1 MQTGLLPIGEGAR
14 HIRFPGSAGR
24 AGGLR
29 ILILSHSGG
38 TLMANAA
45 TRTKRLNETKMVL
58 RQPLL
63 LIAIILS
70 FALLLL
76 FVIYPLAKTLIYSL
90 TDETGAFSLANLISI
105 LQTPRYGKV
114 FGRTMALGL
123 IVAVIATFI
132 GYVFAYTVTRV
143 DIPGKGFFKTMAT
156 LPILSPPFVLSLSII
171 FLFGK
176 QGLISK
182 DLLGITGSSVYGL
195 KSLIVVQVM
204 SFFPIAYLTLS
215 GILSSIDASVE
226 DAACNMGA
234 GRWKTFWTV
243 TFPLS
248 LPGIISGALLV
259 FIQSLED
266 FSNPATIGGDYTTL
280 SIEVYNIITGS
291 YDMRKGSVLALLL
304 LLPAVIAYLLNK
316 YWVNKKSFV
325 TVTGKPTQARKL
337 IEEPHIKWP
346 LFIFCLLVSS
356 IIILFYGTVIF
367 ASFVRTWGV
376 DFSLTLDQYRKAL
389 QYGWDSLKNS
399 MVLGL
404 ISAVIGGLL
413 GMVIAYITAKRNYF
427 GKRFIEVSSV
437 LMFAVPGTVLGISY
451 ILGFNSKP
459 LALTGTGVILVIV
472 FTFRNMP
479 VAIESGTTTLL
490 QIDNSI
496 EDASTILGA
505 DTGYSFRRI
514 TLPMLKNAFFSGIVY
529 SFTKAITAVSAVI
542 FLVSPRWKLVTSNI
556 YSLFDM
562 AKYGQAAAFVTM
574 MVGILLVFIGLFS
587 TVINFLLAPRSK
599 VPQAKTKTE
608 ETK

>member
-1 MQTGLLPIGEGAR
+1 
-14 HIRFPGSAGR
+14 
-24 AGGLR
+24 
-29 ILILSHSGG
+29 
-38 TLMANAA
+38 MANAT
-45 TRTKRLNETKMVL
+45 TRAKRLNETKMIL

-63 LIAIILS
+63 LIAIVLS

-90 TDETGAFSLANLISI
+90 TDESGAFSLANLISI

-143 DIPGKGFFKTMAT
+143 NVPGKGFFKTMAT

-182 DLLGITGSSVYGL
+182 NLLGITGSSVYGL

-215 GILSSIDASVE
+215 GILTSIDASVE

-259 FIQSLED
+259 FIQSLEG

-346 LFIFCLLVSS
+346 LFAFCLIASAV
-356 IIILFYGTVIF
+356 IILFYGTVIF

-399 MVLGL
+399 MTLGL

-451 ILGFNSKP
+451 ILGFNSEP
-459 LALTGTGVILVIV
+459 LALTGTGIILVIV

-496 EDASTILGA
+496 EEASTILGA
-505 DTGYSFRRI
+505 DSGYSFRRI

-556 YSLFDM
+556 YSLFDL

-574 MVGILLVFIGLFS
+574 MVGILLVFIGLFD
-587 TVINFLLAPRSK
+587 TVINLLLAPRSK
-599 VPQAKTKTE
+599 VPQAKSKTE
-608 ETK
+608 ESK

>member
-1 MQTGLLPIGEGAR
+1 
-14 HIRFPGSAGR
+14 
-24 AGGLR
+24 
-29 ILILSHSGG
+29 
-38 TLMANAA
+38 MANAT
-45 TRTKRLNETKMVL
+45 TRAKRLNETKMIL

-90 TDETGAFSLANLISI
+90 TDETGAFSLANLITI

-143 DIPGKGFFKTMAT
+143 NVPAKGFFKTMAT

-182 DLLGITGSSVYGL
+182 NLLGITGSSVYGL

-215 GILSSIDASVE
+215 GILASIDASVE

-280 SIEVYNIITGS
+280 SSPLRSTTSSPAVMICERVPCWRFCCFCLRSSRIFSINTGS
-291 YDMRKGSVLALLL
+291 IKRALSQSPASPPRPGSSLR
-304 LLPAVIAYLLNK
+304 N
-316 YWVNKKSFV
+316 
-325 TVTGKPTQARKL
+325 PTSSG
-337 IEEPHIKWP
+337 P
-346 LFIFCLLVSS
+346 CLL
-356 IIILFYGTVIF
+356 
-367 ASFVRTWGV
+367 
-376 DFSLTLDQYRKAL
+376 
-389 QYGWDSLKNS
+389 
-399 MVLGL
+399 
-404 ISAVIGGLL
+404 SA
-413 GMVIAYITAKRNYF
+413 
-427 GKRFIEVSSV
+427 
-437 LMFAVPGTVLGISY
+437 
-451 ILGFNSKP
+451 
-459 LALTGTGVILVIV
+459 
-472 FTFRNMP
+472 
-479 VAIESGTTTLL
+479 
-490 QIDNSI
+490 
-496 EDASTILGA
+496 
-505 DTGYSFRRI
+505 
-514 TLPMLKNAFFSGIVY
+514 
-529 SFTKAITAVSAVI
+529 
-542 FLVSPRWKLVTSNI
+542 
-556 YSLFDM
+556 
-562 AKYGQAAAFVTM
+562 
-574 MVGILLVFIGLFS
+574 
-587 TVINFLLAPRSK
+587 
-599 VPQAKTKTE
+599 
-608 ETK
+608 

>member
-1 MQTGLLPIGEGAR
+1 
-14 HIRFPGSAGR
+14 
-24 AGGLR
+24 
-29 ILILSHSGG
+29 
-38 TLMANAA
+38 MANAA
-45 TRTKRLNETKMVL
+45 GSGGKSAARLKRRNESKMIM
-58 RQPLL
+58 RQPIM
-63 LIAIILS
+63 LISILTVIV
-70 FALLLL
+70 LLLL
-76 FVIYPLAKTLIYSL
+76 FVIYPLVKILLFSL
-90 TDETGAFSLANLISI
+90 TDASGTFSLATAAEIFS
-105 LQTPRYGKV
+105 TSRYLKT
-114 FGRTMALGL
+114 FGRTMVLGV

-132 GYVFAYTVTRV
+132 GYIFAYTITRTNV
-143 DIPGKGFFKTMAT
+143 PCKGFLKTIAT
-156 LPILSPPFVLSLSII
+156 LPILSPPFILCLSII
-171 FLFGK
+171 FLFGR
-176 QGLISK
+176 QGLITNG
-182 DLLGITGSSVYGL
+182 LLKITDNDVYGMG
-195 KSLIVVQVM
+195 SLIVVQVL
-204 SFFPIAYLTLS
+204 SFFPIAYMTLS

-234 GRWKTFWTV
+234 SRWHTFWTV

-248 LPGIISGALLV
+248 LPGIISGCLLV

-266 FSNPATIGGDYTTL
+266 FSNPATIGGDFTTL
-280 SIEVYNIITGS
+280 SVEVYQTITGS
-291 YDMRKGSVLALLL
+291 YDMQKGSVLALLML
-304 LLPAVIAYLLNK
+304 VPTMLAYLLNK

-337 IEEPHIKWP
+337 IDEPHIKWP
-346 LFIFCLLVSS
+346 LFAVCLVVAAV
-356 IIILFYGTVIF
+356 IILFYGTVVF
-367 ASFVRTWGV
+367 GSFVKTWGY
-376 DFSLTLDQYRKAL
+376 DYTLTLDQYTRAL
-389 QYGWDSLKNS
+389 QQGWDSLRNS
-399 MVLGL
+399 IILGL
-404 ISAVIGGLL
+404 IGALIGGLL

-427 GKRFIEVSSV
+427 GKRFIEISSV

-459 LALTGTGVILVIV
+459 LALTGTGIILVIV

-496 EDASTILGA
+496 EEASTILGA

-556 YSLFDM
+556 YSLFDL

-574 MVGILLVFIGLFS
+574 MVGILLVFIGLFN

-608 ETK
+608 ESK

>member
-1 MQTGLLPIGEGAR
+1 
-14 HIRFPGSAGR
+14 
-24 AGGLR
+24 
-29 ILILSHSGG
+29 
-38 TLMANAA
+38 MANAT
-45 TRTKRLNETKMVL
+45 TRAKRLNETKMIL

-90 TDETGAFSLANLISI
+90 TDETGAFSLANLITI

-143 DIPGKGFFKTMAT
+143 NVPAKGFFKTMAT

-182 DLLGITGSSVYGL
+182 NLLGITGSSVYGL

-215 GILSSIDASVE
+215 GILASIDASVE
-226 DAACNMGA
+226 DAACMGA

-346 LFIFCLLVSS
+346 LFAFCLIVSA

-399 MVLGL
+399 MTLGL
-404 ISAVIGGLL
+404 ISAELHYPGSDRSADRRPAGHGHRLYHRQAELL
-413 GMVIAYITAKRNYF
+413 RQAVHRGRLRSDVRCSRHRA
-427 GKRFIEVSSV
+427 GHQLHPRFQ
-437 LMFAVPGTVLGISY
+437 L
-451 ILGFNSKP
+451 
-459 LALTGTGVILVIV
+459 
-472 FTFRNMP
+472 
-479 VAIESGTTTLL
+479 
-490 QIDNSI
+490 
-496 EDASTILGA
+496 
-505 DTGYSFRRI
+505 
-514 TLPMLKNAFFSGIVY
+514 
-529 SFTKAITAVSAVI
+529 
-542 FLVSPRWKLVTSNI
+542 
-556 YSLFDM
+556 
-562 AKYGQAAAFVTM
+562 QAAGPHWHWIDPGDRIHLPEYACSHRVRHHHSAADRQLYRGSLYHLGCRHRLFLPPHHAAHAEKR
-574 MVGILLVFIGLFS
+574 LLFRHC
-587 TVINFLLAPRSK
+587 LLLHQGHHCRQRGHFPSLSPVEAGHQQHLLP
-599 VPQAKTKTE
+599 V
-608 ETK
+608 

>member
-1 MQTGLLPIGEGAR
+1 MKRKHWELTLIFILLVVLFATFLAIPAIRLLVKSFWGETGLTTEFYTSVLTAPQFGTA
-14 HIRFPGSAGR
+14 
-24 AGGLR
+24 LR
-29 ILILSHSGG
+29 
-38 TLMANAA
+38 N
-45 TRTKRLNETKMVL
+45 
-58 RQPLL
+58 
-63 LIAIILS
+63 S
-70 FALLLL
+70 FAVSAASALLAVGIA
-76 FVIYPLAKTLIYSL
+76 FVMAYLIHYTRL
-90 TDETGAFSLANLISI
+90 
-105 LQTPRYGKV
+105 PRGI
-114 FGRTMALGL
+114 RRA
-123 IVAVIATFI
+123 IQAV
-132 GYVFAYTVTRV
+132 
-143 DIPGKGFFKTMAT
+143 AT
-156 LPILSPPFVLSLSII
+156 LPMFLPTITYGFAII
-171 FLFGK
+171 YSFGK

-182 DLLGITGSSVYGL
+182 NLLGITGSSVYGL

-215 GILSSIDASVE
+215 GILASIDASVE

-346 LFIFCLLVSS
+346 LFAFCLIVSA

-399 MVLGL
+399 MTLGL

-413 GMVIAYITAKRNYF
+413 GMVIAYITAKRNYY
-427 GKRFIEVSSV
+427 GKRFIEVASV

-459 LALTGTGVILVIV
+459 LALTGTGLILVIV

-496 EDASTILGA
+496 EEASTILGA

-556 YSLFDM
+556 YSLFDL

-574 MVGILLVFIGLFS
+574 MVGILLVFIGLFN
-587 TVINFLLAPRSK
+587 TVINLLLAPRSK
-599 VPQAKTKTE
+599 VPQAKSKTE
-608 ETK
+608 ESK

>member
-1 MQTGLLPIGEGAR
+1 
-14 HIRFPGSAGR
+14 
-24 AGGLR
+24 
-29 ILILSHSGG
+29 
-38 TLMANAA
+38 MANAT
-45 TRTKRLNETKMVL
+45 TRAKRLNETKMIL
-58 RQPLL
+58 QQPLL

-90 TDETGAFSLANLISI
+90 TDETGAFSLANLIAI

-143 DIPGKGFFKTMAT
+143 NIPGKGFFKTMAT

-182 DLLGITGSSVYGL
+182 NLLGITGSSVYGM

-337 IEEPHIKWP
+337 INEPHIKWP
-346 LFIFCLLVSS
+346 LFAFCLIVSV

-399 MVLGL
+399 MTLGL

-413 GMVIAYITAKRNYF
+413 GMVIAYITAKRNYY

-459 LALTGTGVILVIV
+459 LALTGTGIILVIV

-496 EDASTILGA
+496 EEASTILGA

-574 MVGILLVFIGLFS
+574 MVGILLVFIGLFNA
-587 TVINFLLAPRSK
+587 VINFLLAPRSK
-599 VPQAKTKTE
+599 VPQAKSNTE
-608 ETK
+608 ESK

>member
-1 MQTGLLPIGEGAR
+1 
-14 HIRFPGSAGR
+14 
-24 AGGLR
+24 
-29 ILILSHSGG
+29 
-38 TLMANAA
+38 MANAT
-45 TRTKRLNETKMVL
+45 TRAKRLNETKMIL
-58 RQPLL
+58 QQPLL

-90 TDETGAFSLANLISI
+90 TDETGAFSLANLIAI

-143 DIPGKGFFKTMAT
+143 NIPGKGFFKTMAT

-182 DLLGITGSSVYGL
+182 NLLGITGSSVYGM

-325 TVTGKPTQARKL
+325 TVTGKPTQATKAHQRTPYQVAAVCFL
-337 IEEPHIKWP
+337 PDRFRHHHPVLRHCDLRLLCPHM
-346 LFIFCLLVSS
+346 
-356 IIILFYGTVIF
+356 G
-367 ASFVRTWGV
+367 R
-376 DFSLTLDQYRKAL
+376 
-389 QYGWDSLKNS
+389 
-399 MVLGL
+399 
-404 ISAVIGGLL
+404 GLL
-413 GMVIAYITAKRNYF
+413 
-427 GKRFIEVSSV
+427 
-437 LMFAVPGTVLGISY
+437 P
-451 ILGFNSKP
+451 
-459 LALTGTGVILVIV
+459 
-472 FTFRNMP
+472 
-479 VAIESGTTTLL
+479 
-490 QIDNSI
+490 
-496 EDASTILGA
+496 DAGS
-505 DTGYSFRRI
+505 
-514 TLPMLKNAFFSGIVY
+514 
-529 SFTKAITAVSAVI
+529 
-542 FLVSPRWKLVTSNI
+542 
-556 YSLFDM
+556 
-562 AKYGQAAAFVTM
+562 
-574 MVGILLVFIGLFS
+574 
-587 TVINFLLAPRSK
+587 
-599 VPQAKTKTE
+599 VPQGPSIRLGQPE
-608 ETK
+608 ELHDAGPDLRHHRRPAGHGHRLHHRQAELLRQALH

>member
-1 MQTGLLPIGEGAR
+1 
-14 HIRFPGSAGR
+14 
-24 AGGLR
+24 
-29 ILILSHSGG
+29 
-38 TLMANAA
+38 MANAT
-45 TRTKRLNETKMVL
+45 TRAKRLNETKMIL

-90 TDETGAFSLANLISI
+90 TDETGAFPLANLITI

-123 IVAVIATFI
+123 IVAFIATFI
-132 GYVFAYTVTRV
+132 GYIFAYTVTRV
-143 DIPGKGFFKTMAT
+143 NVPCKGFLKTMAT

-182 DLLGITGSSVYGL
+182 NLLGITGSSVYGL

-215 GILSSIDASVE
+215 GILASIDASVE

-346 LFIFCLLVSS
+346 LFAFCLIVSA

-399 MVLGL
+399 MTLGL

-413 GMVIAYITAKRNYF
+413 GMVIAYITAKRNYY
-427 GKRFIEVSSV
+427 GKRFIEVASV

-459 LALTGTGVILVIV
+459 LALTGTGLILVIV

-496 EDASTILGA
+496 EEASTILGA

-556 YSLFDM
+556 YSLFDL

-574 MVGILLVFIGLFS
+574 MVGILLVFIGLFN
-587 TVINFLLAPRSK
+587 TVINLLLAPRSK
-599 VPQAKTKTE
+599 VPQAKSKTE
-608 ETK
+608 ESK

>member
-1 MQTGLLPIGEGAR
+1 
-14 HIRFPGSAGR
+14 
-24 AGGLR
+24 
-29 ILILSHSGG
+29 
-38 TLMANAA
+38 MANAT
-45 TRTKRLNETKMVL
+45 TRAKRLNETKMIL

-90 TDETGAFSLANLISI
+90 TDETGAFSLANLITI

-123 IVAVIATFI
+123 IVAFIATFI
-132 GYVFAYTVTRV
+132 GYIFAYTVTRV
-143 DIPGKGFFKTMAT
+143 NVPCKGFLKTMAT

-182 DLLGITGSSVYGL
+182 NLLGITGSSVYGL

-215 GILSSIDASVE
+215 GILASIDASVE

-346 LFIFCLLVSS
+346 LFAFCLIVSA

-399 MVLGL
+399 MTLGL

-413 GMVIAYITAKRNYF
+413 GMVIAYITAKRNYY
-427 GKRFIEVSSV
+427 GKRFIEVASV

-459 LALTGTGVILVIV
+459 LALTGTGLILVIV

-496 EDASTILGA
+496 EEASTILGA

-574 MVGILLVFIGLFS
+574 MVGILLVFIGLFNA
-587 TVINFLLAPRSK
+587 VINFLLAPRSK
-599 VPQAKTKTE
+599 VPQAKSNTE
-608 ETK
+608 ESK

>member
-1 MQTGLLPIGEGAR
+1 
-14 HIRFPGSAGR
+14 
-24 AGGLR
+24 
-29 ILILSHSGG
+29 
-38 TLMANAA
+38 MANAT
-45 TRTKRLNETKMVL
+45 TRAKRLNETKMIL
-58 RQPLL
+58 QQPLL

-90 TDETGAFSLANLISI
+90 TDETGAFSLANLITI

-143 DIPGKGFFKTMAT
+143 NIPGKGFFKTMAT

-182 DLLGITGSSVYGL
+182 NLLGITGSSVYGM

-337 IEEPHIKWP
+337 INEPHIKWP
-346 LFIFCLLVSS
+346 LFAFCLIVSV

-399 MVLGL
+399 MTLGL
-404 ISAVIGGLL
+404 ISAIIGGLL
-413 GMVIAYITAKRNYF
+413 GMVIAYITAKRNYY
-427 GKRFIEVSSV
+427 GKRFIEISSV

-459 LALTGTGVILVIV
+459 LALTGTGIILVIV

-496 EDASTILGA
+496 EEASTILGA

-574 MVGILLVFIGLFS
+574 MVGILLVFIGLFNA
-587 TVINFLLAPRSK
+587 VINFLLAPRSK
-599 VPQAKTKTE
+599 VPQAKSNTE
-608 ETK
+608 ESK